1 MHTDTSKVRKNRT
14 PENESK
20 ENTMIN
26 KISCKELYQWMTEER
41 DFIIIDTLP
50 PEFFLSRHLAEA
62 RNACVFEINFIDQ
75 IREIV
80 HDANTCIVLYD
91 SSIRSRGAEN
101 AAKKLSALN
110 YTQLYVL
117 SGGIEEWE
125 GSGYPV
131 IIEGPEIEEDPILAD
146 GIHLVDGTES
156 RLEWAGRN
164 LFKKHFG
171 TIAISGG
178 EINVK
183 NGEVVNGSITLDMR
197 TIKNCDLQE
206 QQEKSLLIRHL
217 KSDDFFDVECFPT
230 AGFELFDCGIL
241 VGATP
246 GSPNYFIKGN
256 LTLKDVTK
264 EVSIPAII
272 VPGENGSIRAQ
283 ACFDID
289 RTEWH
294 VSYGSGK
301 LFEKLGMHL
310 VNDTI
315 SLELFITAR

>member
-1 MHTDTSKVRKNRT
+1 
-14 PENESK
+14 
-20 ENTMIN
+20 MIN
-26 KISCKELYQWMTEER
+26 TLSCKELYQWITEER

-50 PEFFLSRHLAEA
+50 PEFFQSRHLSGAH
-62 RNACVFEINFIDQ
+62 NACVFEISFIDQ

-80 HDANTCIVLYD
+80 KDVNACIVLYD
-91 SSIRSRGAEN
+91 SSNRSRGAES
-101 AAKKLSALN
+101 AAEKLSAAN
-110 YTQLYVL
+110 YSQLYVL

-131 IIEGPEIEEDPILAD
+131 NIVGPEIEEEPFLPD
-146 GIHLVDGTES
+146 GIHAIDCTES

-171 TIAISGG
+171 TISISGG
-178 EINVK
+178 EITVK
-183 NGEVVNGSITLDMR
+183 DGGVANGSITLDMR
-197 TIKNCDLQE
+197 TLKNCDLQD
-206 QQEKSLLIRHL
+206 QEENSLLIRHL
-217 KSDDFFDVECFPT
+217 KSDDFFHVEHFPT
-230 AGFELFDCGIL
+230 ANFQLLECGVM

-246 GSPNYFIKGN
+246 GSPNYFIKGK
-256 LTLKDVTK
+256 LSLKDVTK
-264 EVSIPAII
+264 EISIPAII

-289 RTEWH
+289 RTEWN
-294 VSYGSGK
+294 VCYGSGK

-315 SLELFITAR
+315 SLEFFITTR

>member
-1 MHTDTSKVRKNRT
+1 
-14 PENESK
+14 
-20 ENTMIN
+20 MIN
-26 KISCKELYQWMTEER
+26 PISCKELYQWITEER
-41 DFIIIDTLP
+41 HFIIIDTLP
-50 PEFFLSRHLAEA
+50 PEFFQSRHLAGA
-62 RNACVFEINFIDQ
+62 INACVFEMTFIEQ

-80 HDANTCIVLYD
+80 PDVNSCLVLYD
-91 SSIRSRGAEN
+91 SSNRSRGAES
-101 AAKKLSALN
+101 AAEKLSLHG

-131 IIEGPEIEEDPILAD
+131 NIVGPEIEEEPTLVNGHHPID
-146 GIHLVDGTES
+146 CTES

-164 LFKKHFG
+164 LFRKHFG

-178 EINVK
+178 EIIVTE
-183 NGEVVNGSITLDMR
+183 GEVANGSITLDMR
-197 TIKNCDLQE
+197 TIKNCDLNDQAE
-206 QQEKSLLIRHL
+206 NCLLIRHL
-217 KSDDFFDVECFPT
+217 KSDDFFEVEQFPT
-230 AGFELFDCGIL
+230 AVFDLLECGVM

-246 GSPNYFIKGN
+246 GSPNYFIKGQ
-256 LTLKDVTK
+256 LTLKGVTK
-264 EVSIPAII
+264 EISIPAII
-272 VPGENGSIRAQ
+272 VPGENGSIQAQ

-289 RTEWH
+289 RTEWQ

-301 LFEKLGMHL
+301 LFEKLGTHL

>member
-1 MHTDTSKVRKNRT
+1 
-14 PENESK
+14 
-20 ENTMIN
+20 MIN
-26 KISCKELYQWMTEER
+26 TISCKELYQWITEER

-50 PEFFLSRHLAEA
+50 PEFYQSRHIA
-62 RNACVFEINFIDQ
+62 RAHNACVYEITFPDQ
-75 IREIV
+75 VREISSKV
-80 HDANTCIVLYD
+80 NSCIVLYD
-91 SSIRSRGAEN
+91 SSNRSRGAES
-101 AAKKLSALN
+101 AAEKLSAIGF
-110 YTQLYVL
+110 TQTYVL

-131 IIEGPEIEEDPILAD
+131 NVMGPEIEEEPVFAD
-146 GIHLVDGTES
+146 GVHPIDCTES
-156 RLEWAGRN
+156 RLEWSGRN

-171 TIAISGG
+171 TIVISDG
-178 EINVK
+178 EISIK
-183 NGEVVNGSITLDMR
+183 DGEVTAGSITLDMR
-197 TIKNCDLQE
+197 SIRNCDLQD
-206 QQEKSLLIRHL
+206 QEENSLLIRHL
-217 KSDDFFDVECFPT
+217 KSEDFFDVERFPT
-230 AGFELFDCGIL
+230 GGFDLLECGVL

-246 GSPNYFIKGN
+246 GSPNYFIRGK

-264 EVSIPAII
+264 EISIPANI

-289 RTEWH
+289 RTEWN

-315 SLELFITAR
+315 SLELFITTK

>member
-1 MHTDTSKVRKNRT
+1 
-14 PENESK
+14 
-20 ENTMIN
+20 MIK

-41 DFIIIDTLP
+41 DFIIVDTLP
-50 PEFFLSRHLAEA
+50 PEFFQSRHLANA
-62 RNACVFEINFIDQ
+62 RNACVFEITFIDQ

-80 HDANTCIVLYD
+80 HDVNTGIVLYD
-91 SSIRSRGAEN
+91 SSTRSRGAES
-101 AAKKLSALN
+101 AAEKLSALN

-131 IIEGPEIEEDPILAD
+131 IIEGPEIEEEPILAD
-146 GIHLVDGTES
+146 GIHLVDCTES

-171 TIAISGG
+171 IIAISSG
-178 EINVK
+178 EITVK
-183 NGEVVNGSITLDMR
+183 NGEVANGSITLDMR
-197 TIKNCDLQE
+197 TIKNCDLQD
-206 QQEKSLLIRHL
+206 QEENSLLIRHL
-217 KSDDFFDVECFPT
+217 KSDDFFDVEKFPT
-230 AGFELFDCGIL
+230 AGFHLLECGVM

-246 GSPNYFIKGN
+246 GSPNYFIKGK
-256 LTLKDVTK
+256 LCLKDVTK

-272 VPGENGSIRAQ
+272 VPGENGSIQAQ

-289 RTEWH
+289 RTEWN
-294 VSYGSGK
+294 VTYGSGK

-315 SLELFITAR
+315 TLELFITAR